1 MLPPQPMPQQMQVPD
16 NVVTIDKVM
25 RLLQVKALRKFRIDI
40 ETDSTISGDEAQEK
54 MDRQGLITSLVKL
67 IEVSGPIV
75 AAQPVMAPLMAG
87 MMQFGIRAFR
97 VGRELENLVEETTEK
112 LEEMLNQPKP
122 PPQPNPDE
130 LIKLQ
135 GTQAKVQAEIQK
147 ANIAVEEAK
156 IHAQG
161 QIMSH
166 QGDMAALQA
175 EHQTNQ
181 QQAQTDSMLAEQ
193 KARNDA
199 ASLQM
204 KNQLEVMRYQR
215 QIHAQNVG
223 PDKG

>member
-25 RLLQVKALRKFRIDI
+25 RLLQSNALRRFRIDI
-40 ETDSTISGDEAQEK
+40 ETDSTISGDEAQERQ
-54 MDRQGLITSLVKL
+54 DRQGLITSLVKL

-75 AAQPVMAPLMAG
+75 SAQPVMAPLMAG

-215 QIHAQNVG
+215 QIHAQNIG